1 MMDVWPHILFNRI
14 KGYFVQSH
22 KRTWSPPGPHW
33 YKISALI
40 ARPAIQTSLPPLLN
54 VKEAMFCAAPSL
66 SRLMRM
72 PVSPVLGSGCG
83 WSAGWVPP
91 LISQLSQQ
99 PGPSFYLATV
109 ATSTIAQ
116 HQRQILCKYF
126 HHHESCSSI
135 NTGMNTCNAR
145 NVLIRVG
152 VRKYPVNMRIFINRH
167 FPLRLIN

>member
-14 KGYFVQSH
+14 KGYFIQSH

-83 WSAGWVPP
+83 WSAGLLWYLNYPSSLDPAFTWPQWPP
-91 LISQLSQQ
+91 APLYNTSARYYANI
-99 PGPSFYLATV
+99 
-109 ATSTIAQ
+109 STITSPAPQ
-116 HQRQILCKYF
+116 LTRVWTL
-126 HHHESCSSI
+126 
-135 NTGMNTCNAR
+135 TCNAR

-152 VRKYPVNMRIFINRH
+152 VRKYPVNMRIFINRY
-167 FPLRLIN
+167 FPLR